1 MLLYVVYL
9 LVLIN
14 IQSIVAQKTSY
25 ASQSNLNVR
34 HYEFNITQKSINPD
48 CSDHVSPVFL
58 INGQMPGPTIN
69 AVQGDVVRVLIRN
82 QLAPMPRQDD
92 HRHNVAIHFHGI
104 RQYGSVHSDG
114 VPYLTQMPIKPGEEY
129 VHEFRIVNQAGT
141 YFYHAHVGLQ
151 EETVFGPIVVYESK
165 HADPEN
171 NRAASSLLK
180 AGTYTYHDERTILLS
195 EWWHRPHMEFEKFL
209 MGPKFNF
216 IPEADSILI
225 NGHTLHDFRKAT
237 VAQCGGYELV
247 PVQPNK
253 IYRLRVIGATAFRT
267 LGFAI
272 ARHNLTIIEVDGEL
286 TKPYT
291 VNQLEV
297 APGQRFSVLL
307 YTDQA
312 LDDYSIQVV
321 RRWSDNVARPTNG
334 LAILQYPQ
342 PSARTNET
350 ESRGIV
356 RIKKPVVL
364 EPPLIKAQFEKP
376 EDEVPYWRW
385 SDIEPLYG
393 VDPVVYRPAT
403 RTIKLRS
410 VDQRMPDNTT
420 RWLVNG
426 VAFSEEHSK
435 DSPIL
440 HDIKSNRRQ
449 LPGFYDTI
457 TKDGY
462 DRNLGTYP
470 ISHFDIVDIV
480 IQTTHKPG
488 EPCRSHPWHTHGH
501 SHWEIA
507 HGKGE
512 YVHERD
518 ADIQNVKTPL
528 QKDITM
534 IYPSIDTDLFGDDT
548 PVGCGWSKIRLVAD
562 NPGVWAVHC
571 HNTVHMLMGMM
582 VALEEAPEL
591 IPRYSN

>member
-1 MLLYVVYL
+1 MTEKNAISRIRLIIPFFKMLFLRLVYL
-9 LVLIN
+9 LVPFI
-14 IQSIVAQKTSY
+14 IQSVVAQTHQ
-25 ASQSNLNVR
+25 ASQSNSNVR
-34 HYEFNITQKSINPD
+34 YYEFNVTQRSINPD

-58 INGQMPGPTIN
+58 INNQMPGPKIT
-69 AVQGDVVRVLIRN
+69 AVQGDIVRVLIRN
-82 QLAPMPRQDD
+82 QLSPMPKKDD

-114 VPYLTQMPIKPGEEY
+114 VPYLTQMPIKPGQEF

-171 NRAASSLLK
+171 NNANISSLLK
-180 AGTYTYHDERTILLS
+180 AGPYTYHDERTLLLS

-225 NGHTLHDFRKAT
+225 NGHTLHDSRKAV

-247 PVQPNK
+247 PVKPNQT
-253 IYRLRVIGATAFRT
+253 YRFRVIGATAFRT

-272 ARHNLTIIEVDGEL
+272 AHHNLTIIEVDGEL

-291 VNQLEV
+291 VSQLEV
-297 APGQRFSVLL
+297 APGQRFSVLVH
-307 YTDQA
+307 TDQA
-312 LDDYSIQVV
+312 WDDYSIQVV
-321 RRWSDNVARPTNG
+321 RRWSDNVPRPTNG

-342 PSARTNET
+342 PSGRSDEH
-350 ESRGIV
+350 ESRGVVRLKRPIV
-356 RIKKPVVL
+356 LDPPRIKPH
-364 EPPLIKAQFEKP
+364 FEKA
-376 EDEVPYWRW
+376 EDEQPYWLW
-385 SDIEPLYG
+385 SDIEPLHG
-393 VDPVVYRPAT
+393 VDPVIYKPAT

-410 VDQRMPDNTT
+410 VDQRMPDNTV

-426 VAFSEEHSK
+426 IAFSEEHSK

-449 LPGFYDTI
+449 LPGLYDTI
-457 TKDGY
+457 TSDGY

-470 ISHFDIVDIV
+470 ISYFDIVDIV

-507 HGKGE
+507 HGQGE

-518 ADIQNVKTPL
+518 ADIQNVKNPI

-534 IYPSIDTDLFGDDT
+534 IYPFIDPDLFEKNGT
-548 PVGCGWSKIRLVAD
+548 KVEEPVGCGWSKIRLVA
-562 NPGVWAVHC
+562 VC
-571 HNTVHMLMGMM
+571 
-582 VALEEAPEL
+582 
-591 IPRYSN
+591 I